1 MAHLGLTREN
11 CMAFGD
17 GSNDVSMLQVAGIG
31 VTMANGDAEAK
42 AVADRIAP
50 GNDEDG
56 LAQVIEELL
65 P

>member
-1 MAHLGLTREN
+1 
-11 CMAFGD
+11 MAFGG

-31 VTMANGDAEAK
+31 VVMTNGDAEAK

>member
-1 MAHLGLTREN
+1 
-11 CMAFGD
+11 MAFGD

-31 VTMANGDAEAK
+31 VAMANGDAEAK

>member
-1 MAHLGLTREN
+1 
-11 CMAFGD
+11 MAFGD

-31 VTMANGDAEAK
+31 VAMANGDAEAK
-42 AVADRIAP
+42 AVA
-50 GNDEDG
+50 EDG

>member
-1 MAHLGLTREN
+1 
-11 CMAFGD
+11 MAFGD